1 MARMWSFYII
11 TLVWVGFFPFVR
23 PFSMC
28 GSLGATRRVWH
39 SKKYSTPYA
48 FKLQG
53 HNSEDV
59 KINCQIAR
67 LNAVAAKLRAEAAE
81 LEVN

>member
-1 MARMWSFYII
+1 MY
-11 TLVWVGFFPFVR
+11 
-23 PFSMC
+23 
-28 GSLGATRRVWH
+28 GSLGATRRVCH
-39 SKKYSTPYA
+39 FNKFSTSYA

-81 LEVN
+81 LEVDLPNLNDTSPTNLYLSHIVHCT